1 MQITMLPLRTNRL
14 GQLTDA
20 VSNANTAYQQ
30 ARAMTP
36 GTGVATQD
44 LANMM
49 TQQAAVLQ
57 QSEDALSKAWW
68 STNWPIVA
76 VGLGALGVMGYHL
89 IYKKK

>member
-1 MQITMLPLRTNRL
+1 MQITMLPLRTSRL

-20 VSNANTAYQQ
+20 VSNMNTVNEQ
-30 ARAMTP
+30 ARAVMP
-36 GTGVATQD
+36 GTGNPTQD
-44 LANMM
+44 LTNMIN
-49 TQQAAVLQ
+49 QQAAVLQ

-89 IYKKK
+89 ILKKK